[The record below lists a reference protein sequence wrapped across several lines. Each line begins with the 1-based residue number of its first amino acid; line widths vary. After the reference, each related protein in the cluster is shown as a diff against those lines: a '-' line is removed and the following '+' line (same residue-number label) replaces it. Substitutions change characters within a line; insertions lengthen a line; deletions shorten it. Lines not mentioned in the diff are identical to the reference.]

1 MKCRGKERP
10 LRRRKWGFS
19 GVEMEG
25 IGREMGLEEEV
36 GLRALGWFRKGRE
49 EDEER
54 MMERDSIDDC
64 ER

>member
-19 GVEMEG
+19 GV
-25 IGREMGLEEEV
+25 EMGLEEEV

-54 MMERDSIDDC
+54 MMERH
-64 ER
+64 